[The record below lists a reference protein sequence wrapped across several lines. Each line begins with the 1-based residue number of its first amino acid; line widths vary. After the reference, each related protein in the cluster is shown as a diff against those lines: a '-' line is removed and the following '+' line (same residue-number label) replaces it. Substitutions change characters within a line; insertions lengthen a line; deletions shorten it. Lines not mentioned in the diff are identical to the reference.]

1 MDLAL
6 EGVFI
11 AVMIGLIKC
20 LNFLRKQVI
29 GSEVKFPV
37 PHRVDLKKKKST
49 SGQDLKIFVPG
60 KLP

>member
-37 PHRVDLKKKKST
+37 PHRVD
-49 SGQDLKIFVPG
+49 
-60 KLP
+60 